1 MKTIVVGSQKGGSGK
16 TSLVRCLAVQVEQAG
31 DGPAWIIDT
40 DQQGTLSEWHQK
52 RHSERPQRGE
62 VALAEKVP
70 GEITRTLNTALDR
83 LENQEGAE
91 WCLIDTAPADTDENG
106 AIYGAAD
113 LVLIPVRPSPD
124 DLRAVRATLARIKAA
139 GVPFLF
145 VITQAKLNAKLTSQ
159 TIAALSKHGQ
169 VTQSIMAD
177 RTPYAEAITSG
188 HTAPELWPRSLAA
201 HEIASLWDEI
211 KAFFAENSNSAKNER
226 MIANG

>member
-1 MKTIVVGSQKGGSGK
+1 MKTIIVGSQKGGSGK
-16 TSLVRCLAVQVEQAG
+16 TSLVRCLAVQAEQAG
-31 DGPAWIIDT
+31 DGPAWIIDS

-52 RHSERPQRGE
+52 RQGERPQRGE
-62 VALAEKVP
+62 VELGRKTP
-70 GEITRTLNTALDR
+70 DEITRTLRAALDR
-83 LENQEGAE
+83 LERQQGAE
-91 WCLIDTAPADTDENG
+91 WCFIDTAPADTDENG
-106 AIYGAAD
+106 AIYGVAD

-145 VITQAKLNAKLTSQ
+145 IITQAKLNAKLTAQ

-169 VTQSIMAD
+169 VTQAVMAD

-201 HEIASLWDEI
+201 HEIALLWDEV
-211 KAFFAENSNSAKNER
+211 KAFFAENINSTNHEMR
-226 MIANG
+226 IANG